1 MIKFVYKILPA
12 FVIYTSDLPENK
24 GGVANGFIVRIK
36 PKYKLDNG
44 ILQHEL
50 VHVKQWYRT
59 FTFHSFLYLFNKK
72 YRLSSEVEA
81 YKEQLKHYPDDRTN
95 LFAKF
100 IVEDYNLDVEQESI
114 IQLLKE
120 REE

>member
-36 PKYKLDNG
+36 PKYKSDNG

-50 VHVKQWYRT
+50 THIKQWYRT
-59 FTFHSFLYLFNKK
+59 FTFHSLLYLFNKK

-81 YKEQLKHYPDDRTN
+81 YREQLKYYLDDRTD

-100 IVEDYNLDVEQESI
+100 IAEDYNLDVERDNVI
-114 IQLLKE
+114 GMLKNGS
-120 REE
+120 